1 MHTQDIWKVDGHHHL
16 TLLRVVRWLGG
27 EGGEGGEGATKT
39 VQTNVT
45 TKQKVQIRSGQ

>member
-27 EGGEGGEGATKT
+27 EGATKT